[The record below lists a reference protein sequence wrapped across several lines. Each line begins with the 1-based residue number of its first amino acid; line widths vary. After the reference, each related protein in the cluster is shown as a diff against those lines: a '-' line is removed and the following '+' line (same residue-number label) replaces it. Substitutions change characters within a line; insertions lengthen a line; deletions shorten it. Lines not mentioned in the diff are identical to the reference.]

1 MLNAR
6 IRLRQRSCT
15 RCRVEGVA
23 RSRREDNMNNFTSN
37 QKGTPRQRARGKQT
51 RGCEPSSLK
60 LSLLFP
66 ILSVTD
72 GDTTRTYTYHADG
85 QLANASNVGIGRAG
99 AHASSDIASQC
110 SLRSGDMRTPQTE
123 TFLWDGLALIQRG
136 DEQFMN
142 EPHIGNALKK
152 LCFGGKPQANVV
164 ERITVYWQVKMRKWV
179 DE

>member
-1 MLNAR
+1 
-6 IRLRQRSCT
+6 
-15 RCRVEGVA
+15 
-23 RSRREDNMNNFTSN
+23 MNNLKN
-37 QKGTPRQRARGKQT
+37 NIRRAPRQLARRKPAC
-51 RGCEPSSLK
+51 GCEPSSYRLPSQ
-60 LSLLFP
+60 LFRLFP
-66 ILSVTD
+66 NLSVTD

-85 QLANASNVGIGRAG
+85 QLASANYGD
-99 AHASSDIASQC
+99 SSESFA
-110 SLRSGDMRTPQTE
+110 
-123 TFLWDGLALIQRG
+123 WDGLALIQRG